1 MDKYATI
8 LAGGGG
14 TRFWPLSRQEI
25 PKQLLNI
32 SGNDIM
38 LNDTIERF
46 KGIIPQE
53 NTVIVTNRTQAVLLE
68 SIMHSSVQ
76 KSNILIEP
84 VARNTSAS
92 ILFAAFSIQHMAQE
106 DSLMVVLPSD
116 HYITDEPQ
124 FRLTLDEACTVAME
138 SDRIVTIGIKPTFP
152 STGYG
157 YIAYDKEPISASPV
171 AVYDVAEFVEKP
183 NFQKA
188 QGYLASGNYL
198 WNSGI
203 FIWKTSVI
211 LDNFKRYLP
220 RLYNTMLP
228 ISEALGTDQ
237 EAETINRIYPLLQN
251 ISIDYGIL
259 ERSDEVVVLSGQFGW
274 NDIGSWDALGAIFP
288 PDESGNIIKANHI
301 GIDTRNSII
310 YGNGRLI
317 TTIGVEGFIIADTGD
332 AVLICPKDK
341 AQSVKDIVD
350 LLKEK
355 GMTAYI

>member
-1 MDKYATI
+1 MNKFATI

-14 TRFWPLSRQEI
+14 TRFWPLSRQEM

-38 LNDTIERF
+38 LNDTIIRYE
-46 KGIIPQE
+46 GIIPLE
-53 NTVIVTNRTQAVLLE
+53 NTIVVTNQSQADLLE
-68 SIMHSSVQ
+68 KIMHTSVP
-76 KSNILIEP
+76 KSNILVEP
-84 VARNTSAS
+84 IARNTAAS
-92 ILFAAFSIQHMAQE
+92 ILYAAMFIEKIHG
-106 DSLMVVLPSD
+106 DSVMVVLPSD
-116 HYITDEPQ
+116 HFITDETQ
-124 FRLTLDEACTVAME
+124 FKKTLDEACAVAME
-138 SDRIVTIGIKPTFP
+138 SDRIVTLGIKPTFP

-157 YIAYDKEPISASPV
+157 YISYENLPMMTSPC

-188 QGYLASGNYL
+188 QTYLAAGHYL

-211 LDNFKRYLP
+211 IESFKRYLP
-220 RLYNTMLP
+220 RLYKAMEPL
-228 ISEALGTDQ
+228 SDYLGTEGEKERV
-237 EAETINRIYPLLQN
+237 EAIYPTLQN

-259 ERSDEVVVLSGQFGW
+259 ERSDEVVVVAGDFGW

-288 PDESGNIIKANHI
+288 PDEMGNIVKANHL
-301 GIDTRNSII
+301 GIETRNSIV

-317 TTIGVEGFIIADTGD
+317 TTIGIDGLIIADTED
-332 AVLICPKDK
+332 ALLICPKDK
-341 AQSVKDIVD
+341 AQSVKEMVD

-355 GMTAYI
+355 GMRQYI

>member
-1 MDKYATI
+1 MNKFATI

-46 KGIIPQE
+46 KGNIPQE

-68 SIMHSSVQ
+68 SIMHSSVMS
-76 KSNILIEP
+76 SNILIEP
-84 VARNTSAS
+84 IARNTAAS
-92 ILFAAFSIQHMAQE
+92 ILFAALSIEKNHG

-116 HYITDEPQ
+116 HYITDEEQ
-124 FRLTLDEACTVAME
+124 FRLTLDEACTVALE
-138 SDRIVTIGIKPTFP
+138 SDKIVTIGIRPTFP

-157 YIAYDKEPISASPV
+157 YIAFEKKPISSDPV
-171 AVYDVAEFVEKP
+171 AVYEVAEFVEKP
-183 NFQKA
+183 DFQKA
-188 QGYLASGNYL
+188 QGYLSSGNYL

-203 FIWKTSVI
+203 FIWKTAVI
-211 LDNFKRYLP
+211 IDNFKRYLP
-220 RLYNTMLP
+220 RLYKSMLP
-228 ISEALGTDQ
+228 IRDALGTEQ
-237 EAETINRIYPLLQN
+237 EEAVINDIYPTLQN

-259 ERSDEVVVLSGQFGW
+259 ERSDDVVVLSGQFGW

-288 PDESGNIIKANHI
+288 PDKSGNIIKANHM
-301 GIDTRNSII
+301 GIDTQNSII

-317 TTIGVEGFIIADTGD
+317 TTIGVDGFIIADTED
-332 AVLICPKDK
+332 ALLICPKDK
-341 AQSVKDIVD
+341 AQSVKEIVD
-350 LLKEK
+350 LLKQN
-355 GMTAYI
+355 GMTDYI

>member
-1 MDKYATI
+1 MNKFATI

-14 TRFWPLSRQEI
+14 TRFWPLSRHEL

-46 KGIIPQE
+46 EGVIPQE
-53 NTVIVTNRTQAVLLE
+53 NTVVVTNRSQAVLLE

-76 KSNILIEP
+76 KGNILIEP
-84 VARNTSAS
+84 VARNTAAS
-92 ILFAAFSIQHMAQE
+92 ILYAALFIEKTHG

-116 HYITDEPQ
+116 HYIMDNAE
-124 FRLTLDEACTVAME
+124 FKKILTEACSVAIQT
-138 SDRIVTIGIKPTFP
+138 DRIVTIGIKPTFP

-157 YIAYDKEPISASPV
+157 YISYESKPMMTSPCT
-171 AVYDVAEFVEKP
+171 VYDVAEFVEKP

-188 QGYLASGNYL
+188 QQYLSSGHYL

-211 LDNFKRYLP
+211 IENYKRYLP
-220 RLYNTMLP
+220 RLYKSLLP
-228 ISEALGTDQ
+228 LREHLGTAR
-237 EAETINRIYPLLQN
+237 ELEVINEIYPTLQS

-259 ERSDEVVVLSGQFGW
+259 ERCDEVVVISGDFGW
-274 NDIGSWDALGAIFP
+274 NDIGSWDALGVIFP
-288 PDESGNIIKANHI
+288 PDEFGNIVKANHV
-301 GIDTRNSII
+301 GIETRNSII

-317 TTIGVEGFIIADTGD
+317 TTIGIDGLIIADTVD
-332 AVLICPKDK
+332 ALLICPKDK
-341 AQSVKDIVD
+341 AQAVKELVD
-350 LLKEK
+350 MLKEK
-355 GMTAYI
+355 GMLEYI

>member
-1 MDKYATI
+1 MNKFATI

-53 NTVIVTNRTQAVLLE
+53 NTVIVTNRSQAVLME
-68 SIMHSSVQ
+68 SIMHSSVS

-84 VARNTSAS
+84 VARNTAAS
-92 ILFAAFSIQHMAQE
+92 ILFAALSIEKSHG

-116 HYITDEPQ
+116 HYITDEEQ

-138 SDRIVTIGIKPTFP
+138 TDKIVTIGIKPTFP

-157 YIAYDKEPISASPV
+157 YIAFDKEPISSNPV
-171 AVYDVAEFVEKP
+171 AVYEVSEFVEKP

-188 QGYLASGNYL
+188 QGYLSSGNYL

-211 LDNFKRYLP
+211 IDNFKRYLP
-220 RLYNTMLP
+220 RLYKTMLP
-228 ISEALGTDQ
+228 ISDYLGTDQ
-237 EAETINRIYPLLQN
+237 ADEIITNIYPTLQN

-274 NDIGSWDALGAIFP
+274 NDIGSWDALGSIFP
-288 PDESGNIIKANHI
+288 PDPSGNIIKANHM

-317 TTIGVEGFIIADTGD
+317 TTIGIDGFIIADTGD
-332 AVLICPKDK
+332 ALLICPKDK

-355 GMTAYI
+355 GMTEYI

>member
-1 MDKYATI
+1 MNKFATI

-14 TRFWPLSRQEI
+14 TRFWPLSRQEM

-46 KGIIPQE
+46 EGIIPLE
-53 NTVIVTNRTQAVLLE
+53 NTIVVTNQSQAELLKEKMHTSVLSE
-68 SIMHSSVQ
+68 
-76 KSNILIEP
+76 NILVEP
-84 VARNTSAS
+84 VARNTAAS
-92 ILFAAFSIQHMAQE
+92 ILYAALFIEKQHG
-106 DSLMVVLPSD
+106 DSVMVVLPSD
-116 HYITDEPQ
+116 HYITDDEK
-124 FRLTLDEACTVAME
+124 FKKTLDEACTVAME
-138 SDRIVTIGIKPTFP
+138 SDRIVTIGIKPTFA

-157 YIAYDKEPISASPV
+157 YISYENLPMMTSPC

-183 NFQKA
+183 NLQKA
-188 QGYLASGNYL
+188 QGYLASGHYL

-211 LDNFKRYLP
+211 IENFKRYLP
-220 RLYNTMLP
+220 RLYKTLLP
-228 ISEALGTDQ
+228 LSVYLGT
-237 EAETINRIYPLLQN
+237 EREEEMIRAIYPTLQN

-259 ERSDEVVVLSGQFGW
+259 ERCDEVVVVAGDFGW

-288 PDESGNIIKANHI
+288 PDELGNIVKANHL
-301 GIDTRNSII
+301 GIDTKNSIV

-317 TTIGVEGFIIADTGD
+317 TTIGVDGLIIADTED
-332 AVLICPKDK
+332 ALLICPKDQ
-341 AQSVKDIVD
+341 AQSVKEMVD

-355 GMTAYI
+355 GMSEYI

>member
-1 MDKYATI
+1 MNKFAII

-14 TRFWPLSRQEI
+14 TRFWPLSRQVT

-53 NTVIVTNRTQAVLLE
+53 NTVIVTNRSQAVLLE
-68 SIMHSSVQ
+68 SIMHSSVL
-76 KSNILIEP
+76 KGNILIEP
-84 VARNTSAS
+84 VARNTAAS
-92 ILFAAFSIQHMAQE
+92 ILFAALFIDKFHG

-116 HYITDEPQ
+116 HHITDEDQ
-124 FRLTLDEACTVAME
+124 FRQTLSEACTVAME
-138 SDRIVTIGIKPTFP
+138 TDKIVTIGIKPTFP

-157 YIAYDKEPISASPV
+157 YISYDNVPFTTSPC
-171 AVYDVAEFVEKP
+171 AIYEVAEFVEKP

-188 QGYLASGNYL
+188 QAYLSSGHYL

-211 LDNFKRYLP
+211 IENFKRYLP
-220 RLYNTMLP
+220 RLYKTMLP
-228 ISEALGTDQ
+228 LRDYLGTGQ
-237 EAETINRIYPLLQN
+237 EEEMINKIYPMLQN

-259 ERSDEVVVLSGQFGW
+259 ERCDEVVVLSGNFGW

-288 PDESGNIIKANHI
+288 PDESGNIVKANYM

-317 TTIGVEGFIIADTGD
+317 TTIGIDGLIIADTED
-332 AVLICPKDK
+332 ALLICPKDK
-341 AQSVKDIVD
+341 AQSVKEIVD
-350 LLKEK
+350 MLKEK
-355 GMTAYI
+355 GMTEYM

>member
-1 MDKYATI
+1 MNKFATI

-53 NTVIVTNRTQAVLLE
+53 NTVIVTNRSQAVLLE
-68 SIMHSSVQ
+68 SIMHSSVL
-76 KSNILIEP
+76 SRNILIEP
-84 VARNTSAS
+84 VARNTAAS
-92 ILFAAFSIQHMAQE
+92 ILFAALSIEKSHG

-116 HYITDEPQ
+116 HYITDEAQ
-124 FRLTLDEACTVAME
+124 FRLTLDEACTFAME
-138 SDRIVTIGIKPTFP
+138 TDKIVTIGIKPTFP

-157 YIAYDKEPISASPV
+157 YIAFDREPIASKPV
-171 AVYDVAEFVEKP
+171 AVYEVAEFVEKP
-183 NFQKA
+183 SFQKA
-188 QGYLASGNYL
+188 QGYLSSGNYL
-198 WNSGI
+198 WNSGM

-211 LDNFKRYLP
+211 IDHFKRYLP
-220 RLYNTMLP
+220 RLYKTMLP
-228 ISEALGTDQ
+228 ISDYLGTEQ
-237 EAETINRIYPLLQN
+237 EEEIINRIYPALQN

-288 PDESGNIIKANHI
+288 PDESGNIIKANHM
-301 GIDTRNSII
+301 GIETRNSII

-317 TTIGVEGFIIADTGD
+317 TTIGVDGFIIADTGD
-332 AVLICPKDK
+332 ALLICPKDK
-341 AQSVKDIVD
+341 AQSVKEIVE
-350 LLKEK
+350 LLKEN
-355 GMTAYI
+355 GMTEYI

>member
-1 MDKYATI
+1 MNRFATI

-14 TRFWPLSRQEI
+14 TRFWPLSRQET

-53 NTVIVTNRTQAVLLE
+53 NTVIVTNRSQAVLME
-68 SIMHSSVQ
+68 SIMHSSVSR
-76 KSNILIEP
+76 KNILIEP
-84 VARNTSAS
+84 VARNTAAS
-92 ILFAAFSIQHMAQE
+92 ILFAAFSIDKAHG

-116 HYITDEPQ
+116 HYITDEDQ

-138 SDRIVTIGIKPTFP
+138 SDKIVTIGIKPTFP

-157 YIAYDKEPISASPV
+157 YIAFDKEPLSTNPV
-171 AVYDVAEFVEKP
+171 AIYEVAEFVEKP
-183 NFQKA
+183 SFKKA
-188 QGYLASGNYL
+188 QGYLTSGNYL

-203 FIWKTSVI
+203 FIWKTSVVI
-211 LDNFKRYLP
+211 DNFKRYLP
-220 RLYNTMLP
+220 RLYKTMLP
-228 ISEALGTDQ
+228 IRDCLGTEQ
-237 EAETINRIYPLLQN
+237 EEEVINQIYPTLQS

-259 ERSDEVVVLSGQFGW
+259 ERSDDVVVLSGQFGW

-288 PDESGNIIKANHI
+288 PDEAGNIIKANHV
-301 GIDTRNSII
+301 GIDTHNSII

-317 TTIGVEGFIIADTGD
+317 TTFGVDGFIIADTED
-332 AVLICPKDK
+332 ALLICPKDK
-341 AQSVKDIVD
+341 AQSVKEIVD
-350 LLKEK
+350 LLKER
-355 GMTAYI
+355 GMTEYI

>member
-1 MDKYATI
+1 MDKFATI

-53 NTVIVTNRTQAVLLE
+53 NTVIVTNRSQAVLLE
-68 SIMHSSVQ
+68 SIMHSSVS
-76 KSNILIEP
+76 KRNILIEP
-84 VARNTSAS
+84 VARNTAAS
-92 ILFAAFSIQHMAQE
+92 ILFAALSIEKSHG
-106 DSLMVVLPSD
+106 DSLMAVLPSD
-116 HYITDEPQ
+116 HYITDEEQ

-138 SDRIVTIGIKPTFP
+138 TDKIVTIGTKPTFP

-157 YIAYDKEPISASPV
+157 YIAFDKEPIASNPV
-171 AVYDVAEFVEKP
+171 AVYEVTEFVEKP

-198 WNSGI
+198 WNSGM

-211 LDNFKRYLP
+211 IDNFKRYLP
-220 RLYNTMLP
+220 RLYKTMLP
-228 ISEALGTDQ
+228 ISDYLGTEQ
-237 EAETINRIYPLLQN
+237 EEEIINKIYPTLQN

-288 PDESGNIIKANHI
+288 PDKSGNIIKANHM
-301 GIDTRNSII
+301 GIETRNSII

-317 TTIGVEGFIIADTGD
+317 TTIGVDGFIIADTGD
-332 AVLICPKDK
+332 ALLICPKDK
-341 AQSVKDIVD
+341 AQSVKEIVE
-350 LLKEK
+350 LLKEN
-355 GMTAYI
+355 GMTEYI

>member
-1 MDKYATI
+1 
-8 LAGGGG
+8 
-14 TRFWPLSRQEI
+14 
-25 PKQLLNI
+25 
-32 SGNDIM
+32 M

-53 NTVIVTNRTQAVLLE
+53 NTVIVTNRSQAVLLE
-68 SIMHSSVQ
+68 SIMHSSVS

-84 VARNTSAS
+84 VARNTAAS
-92 ILFAAFSIQHMAQE
+92 ILFAALSIEKSHG

-116 HYITDEPQ
+116 HYITDEEQ
-124 FRLTLDEACTVAME
+124 FRLTLDEACTVAMTT
-138 SDRIVTIGIKPTFP
+138 DKIVTIGIKPTFP

-157 YIAYDKEPISASPV
+157 YIAFDKEPISSNPV
-171 AVYDVAEFVEKP
+171 AVYEVAEFVEKP

-188 QGYLASGNYL
+188 QGYLSSGNYL

-211 LDNFKRYLP
+211 IDNFKRYLP
-220 RLYNTMLP
+220 RLYKTMLP
-228 ISEALGTDQ
+228 ISDYLGTDQ
-237 EAETINRIYPLLQN
+237 AEEIINNIYPTLQN

-288 PDESGNIIKANHI
+288 PDPSGNIIKANHM

-317 TTIGVEGFIIADTGD
+317 TTIGVDGFIIADTGD
-332 AVLICPKDK
+332 ALLICPKDK

-355 GMTAYI
+355 GMTEYI

>member
-1 MDKYATI
+1 MNKFATI

-14 TRFWPLSRQEI
+14 TRFWPLSRQET

-38 LNDTIERF
+38 LNDTIIRYE
-46 KGIIPQE
+46 GIIPLE
-53 NTVIVTNRTQAVLLE
+53 NTIVVTNQSQADLLE
-68 SIMHSSVQ
+68 KIMHTSVP
-76 KSNILIEP
+76 KSNILVEP
-84 VARNTSAS
+84 IARNTAAS
-92 ILFAAFSIQHMAQE
+92 ILYAAMFIEKIHG
-106 DSLMVVLPSD
+106 DSVMVVLPSD
-116 HYITDEPQ
+116 HFITDETQ
-124 FRLTLDEACTVAME
+124 FKKTLDEACAVAME
-138 SDRIVTIGIKPTFP
+138 SDRIVTLGIKPTFP

-157 YIAYDKEPISASPV
+157 YISYENLPMMTSPC

-188 QGYLASGNYL
+188 QTYLAAGHYL

-211 LDNFKRYLP
+211 IESFKRYLP
-220 RLYNTMLP
+220 RLYKAMEPL
-228 ISEALGTDQ
+228 SDYLGTKGEKEQ
-237 EAETINRIYPLLQN
+237 VEAIYPTLQN

-259 ERSDEVVVLSGQFGW
+259 ERSDEVVVVAGDFGW

-288 PDESGNIIKANHI
+288 PDEMGNIVKANHL
-301 GIDTRNSII
+301 GIETRNSIV

-317 TTIGVEGFIIADTGD
+317 TTIGIDGLIIADTED
-332 AVLICPKDK
+332 ALLICPKDK
-341 AQSVKDIVD
+341 AQSVKEMVD

-355 GMTAYI
+355 GMRQYI

>member
-1 MDKYATI
+1 
-8 LAGGGG
+8 
-14 TRFWPLSRQEI
+14 
-25 PKQLLNI
+25 
-32 SGNDIM
+32 M

-68 SIMHSSVQ
+68 SIMHSSVS
-76 KSNILIEP
+76 KDNILIEP
-84 VARNTSAS
+84 VARNTAAS
-92 ILFAAFSIQHMAQE
+92 ILFAALSIEKSHG

-116 HYITDEPQ
+116 HHITDEDQ
-124 FRLTLDEACTVAME
+124 FRLTLDEACTVAIE
-138 SDRIVTIGIKPTFP
+138 TDKIVTIGIKPMFP

-157 YIAYDKEPISASPV
+157 YIAYDKEPISINPV

-183 NFQKA
+183 NFKKA

-211 LDNFKRYLP
+211 IDNFKRYLP
-220 RLYNTMLP
+220 RLYKTMLP
-228 ISEALGTDQ
+228 ISDVLGTDQ
-237 EAETINRIYPLLQN
+237 EDEVINQIYPTLQS

-288 PDESGNIIKANHI
+288 PDDEGNIIKANHV

-317 TTIGVEGFIIADTGD
+317 TTIGVDGFIVADTGD
-332 AVLICPKDK
+332 ALLICPKEN
-341 AQSVKDIVD
+341 AQSFKDIVD
-350 LLKEK
+350 MLKEK
-355 GMTAYI
+355 GMIEYI

>member
-1 MDKYATI
+1 MDKFATI

-68 SIMHSSVQ
+68 SIMHSSVS

-84 VARNTSAS
+84 VARNTAAS
-92 ILFAAFSIQHMAQE
+92 ILFAAFSIEKAHG

-116 HYITDEPQ
+116 HHITDGDQ

-138 SDRIVTIGIKPTFP
+138 TDSIVTIGIKPTFP

-157 YIAYDKEPISASPV
+157 YIAFHKEPIALKPV
-171 AVYDVAEFVEKP
+171 TVYDVAEFVEKP
-183 NFQKA
+183 GFQKA
-188 QGYLASGNYL
+188 QGYLSSGNYL

-211 LDNFKRYLP
+211 IDNFKRYLP
-220 RLYNTMLP
+220 RLYKTMLP
-228 ISEALGTDQ
+228 ISDALGTDH
-237 EAETINRIYPLLQN
+237 EEEVINTVYPTLQS

-288 PDESGNIIKANHI
+288 PDESGNIIKANYM

-317 TTIGVEGFIIADTGD
+317 TTIGVDGFIIADTGD
-332 AVLICPKDK
+332 ALLICPKDK
-341 AQSVKDIVD
+341 AQSVKEIVE

-355 GMTAYI
+355 GMTEYI

>member
-1 MDKYATI
+1 MNKFATI

-53 NTVIVTNRTQAVLLE
+53 NTIIVTNRSQAVLLE
-68 SIMHSSVQ
+68 SIMHSSVL
-76 KSNILIEP
+76 SRNILIEP
-84 VARNTSAS
+84 VARNTAAS
-92 ILFAAFSIQHMAQE
+92 ILFAALAIEKSYG

-116 HYITDEPQ
+116 SYITDEDQ
-124 FRLTLDEACTVAME
+124 FRLTLDEACTAAIE
-138 SDRIVTIGIKPTFP
+138 TDKIVTIGIKPTFP

-157 YIAYDKEPISASPV
+157 YIAYDKEPIASKPV
-171 AVYDVAEFVEKP
+171 AIYEVAEFVEKP

-188 QGYLASGNYL
+188 QSYLSSGNYL
-198 WNSGI
+198 WNSGM

-211 LDNFKRYLP
+211 IDNFKRYLP
-220 RLYNTMLP
+220 RLYKMMLP
-228 ISEALGTDQ
+228 LRDYLGTEQ
-237 EAETINRIYPLLQN
+237 EEEMINRIYPTLQS

-259 ERSDEVVVLSGQFGW
+259 ERSDDVIVLSGQFGW

-288 PDESGNIIKANHI
+288 PDESGNIIKANHM
-301 GIDTRNSII
+301 GIETRNSII

-317 TTIGVEGFIIADTGD
+317 TTIGVDGFIIADTPD
-332 AVLICPKDK
+332 ALLICPKDK
-341 AQSVKDIVD
+341 AQSVKEIVE
-350 LLKEK
+350 LLKEN
-355 GMTAYI
+355 GMTEFI

>member
-1 MDKYATI
+1 MDKFATI

-14 TRFWPLSRQEI
+14 TRFWPLSRQEL

-84 VARNTSAS
+84 VAKNTSAS
-92 ILFAAFSIQHMAQE
+92 ILFAAFSIQHNNPG

-116 HYITDEPQ
+116 HYITDEAQ

-138 SDRIVTIGIKPTFP
+138 SDAIVTIGIKPTFP

-157 YIAYDKEPISASPV
+157 YIAYDQAPIAVNPV

-188 QGYLASGNYL
+188 QSYLASGNYL

-211 LDNFKRYLP
+211 IDNFKRYLP

-228 ISEALGTDQ
+228 ISEALGTAQ
-237 EAETINRIYPLLQN
+237 ESETVNRIYPLLQN

-274 NDIGSWDALGAIFP
+274 NDIGSWDALGSIFP
-288 PDESGNIIKANHI
+288 PDHEGNIIKANHM

-310 YGNGRLI
+310 YGNDRLI
-317 TTIGVEGFIIADTGD
+317 TTIGVDGFIIADTGD

-341 AQSVKDIVD
+341 AQSVKEIVE

-355 GMTAYI
+355 GMTEYI